1 MVNRF
6 SNRVL
11 IIDGQGGNM
20 GRQLVEQ
27 LLLQSNITLEVTV
40 VGTNAIATANML
52 KASARVQGATGENA
66 VIVAARKA
74 DVIVGPVG
82 IVMADAL
89 LGEITPSMA
98 NAVAQ
103 SNAYKVLLPVN
114 KCNHFIVGVRDDSMS
129 QLVQQAVQEVI
140 KSLNWIDNRPV
151 F

>member
-20 GRQLVEQ
+20 GRQLIEQ
-27 LLLQSNITLEVTV
+27 LLLQSPITLEITV

-66 VIVAARKA
+66 VVVAARNA
-74 DVIVGPVG
+74 DIIVGPVG

-89 LGEITPSMA
+89 MGEITPVMA

-103 SNAYKVLLPVN
+103 SRAYKVLLPVN
-114 KCNHFIVGVRDDSMS
+114 KCNHFIVGIRDDSMS
-129 QLVQQAVQEVI
+129 QLVQQAVREVI
-140 KSLNWIDNRPV
+140 SAAEWIDNRPG

>member
-66 VIVAARKA
+66 VVVAARKA

-89 LGEITPSMA
+89 LGEITPAMA

>member
-20 GRQLVEQ
+20 GRQLAEQ

-66 VIVAARKA
+66 VVVAARKA

-89 LGEITPSMA
+89 LGEITPAMA

>member
-1 MVNRF
+1 MLNRF

-20 GRQLVEQ
+20 GRQLAEQ
-27 LLLQSNITLEVTV
+27 LLLQSNVTLDITV

-89 LGEITPSMA
+89 MGEITPAMA

-103 SNAYKVLLPVN
+103 SHAYKVLLPVN
-114 KCNHFIVGVRDDSMS
+114 KCNHFIVGIRDDSMS
-129 QLVQQAVQEVI
+129 QLVQQAVREVI
-140 KSLNWIDNRPV
+140 SATEWIDNRPS

>member
-1 MVNRF
+1 MINRV

-20 GRQLVEQ
+20 GRQLIEQ
-27 LLLQSNITLEVTV
+27 LLLQSPITLEITV

-66 VIVAARKA
+66 VVVAARNA
-74 DVIVGPVG
+74 DIIVGPVG

-89 LGEITPSMA
+89 MGEITPVMA

-103 SNAYKVLLPVN
+103 SRAYKVLLPVN
-114 KCNHFIVGVRDDSMS
+114 KCNHFIVGIRDDSMS
-129 QLVQQAVQEVI
+129 QLVQQAVREVI
-140 KSLNWIDNRPV
+140 SAAEWIDNRPG

>member
-1 MVNRF
+1 MLNRF

-20 GRQLVEQ
+20 GRQLAEQ
-27 LLLQSNITLEVTV
+27 LLLQSNVTLDITV

-66 VIVAARKA
+66 VIVAARRA

-89 LGEITPSMA
+89 MGEITPSMA

-103 SNAYKVLLPVN
+103 SHAYKVLLPVN
-114 KCNHFIVGVRDDSMS
+114 KCNHFIVGIRDDSMS
-129 QLVQQAVQEVI
+129 QLVQQAVREVI
-140 KSLNWIDNRPV
+140 SATEWIDNRPS

>member
-27 LLLQSNITLEVTV
+27 LLLQSKITLEVTV

-66 VIVAARKA
+66 VVVAARKA

-89 LGEITPSMA
+89 LGEITPAMA

>member
-1 MVNRF
+1 MINRV

-27 LLLQSNITLEVTV
+27 LLLQSSITLDITV

-89 LGEITPSMA
+89 MGEITPAMA

-114 KCNHFIVGVRDDSMS
+114 KCNHFIVGVQDASMS
-129 QLVQQAVQEVI
+129 QLVQQAVQETI
-140 KSLNWIDNRPV
+140 NALNWIDNRPV

>member
-1 MVNRF
+1 MVNRI
-6 SNRVL
+6 SNHVL
-11 IIDGQGGNM
+11 VIDGQGGNM

-27 LLLQSNITLEVTV
+27 LLLQSPITLEITV

-66 VIVAARKA
+66 VVVAARSA
-74 DVIVGPVG
+74 DIIVGPVG

-89 LGEITPSMA
+89 MGEITPVMA

-103 SNAYKVLLPVN
+103 SRAYKVLLPVN
-114 KCNHFIVGVRDDSMS
+114 KCNHFIVGIRDDSMS
-129 QLVQQAVQEVI
+129 QLVQQAVREVI
-140 KSLNWIDNRPV
+140 SAAEWIDNRPG

>member
-27 LLLQSNITLEVTV
+27 LLLQSKITLEVTV

-66 VIVAARKA
+66 VVVAARKA

-89 LGEITPSMA
+89 LGEITPAMA

-140 KSLNWIDNRPV
+140 KALNWVDNRPV

>member
-1 MVNRF
+1 MLNRF

-20 GRQLVEQ
+20 GRQLAEQ
-27 LLLQSNITLEVTV
+27 LLLQSNVTLEITV

-52 KASARVQGATGENA
+52 KAGARVEGATGENA
-66 VIVAARKA
+66 VVVAARKA
-74 DVIVGPVG
+74 DIIVGPVG

-89 LGEITPSMA
+89 MGEITPAMA

-103 SNAYKVLLPVN
+103 SHAYKVLLPVN
-114 KCNHFIVGVRDDSMS
+114 KCNHFIVGIRDDSMS
-129 QLVQQAVQEVI
+129 QLVQQAVREVI
-140 KSLNWIDNRPV
+140 SAAEWIDNRPG

>member
-1 MVNRF
+1 MVNRI

-27 LLLQSNITLEVTV
+27 LLLQSNITPEITV

-52 KASARVQGATGENA
+52 KASTRVQGATGENA
-66 VIVAARKA
+66 VVVAARKA

-89 LGEITPSMA
+89 MGEITPVMA

-114 KCNHFIVGVRDDSMS
+114 KCNHFIVGVQDASMS

-140 KSLNWIDNRPV
+140 NALNWIDNRPV

>member
-66 VIVAARKA
+66 VVVAARKA

-89 LGEITPSMA
+89 LGEITPAMA

-140 KSLNWIDNRPV
+140 KALNWLDNRPV

>member
-66 VIVAARKA
+66 VVVAARKA

-89 LGEITPSMA
+89 LGEITPAMA

-114 KCNHFIVGVRDDSMS
+114 KCNHFIVGVREDSMS

-140 KSLNWIDNRPV
+140 NALNWIDNRPV

>member
-66 VIVAARKA
+66 VVVAARKA

-89 LGEITPSMA
+89 MGEITPAMA

-114 KCNHFIVGVRDDSMS
+114 KCNHFIVGVRDDTMS

-140 KSLNWIDNRPV
+140 KALNWIDNRPV

>member
-1 MVNRF
+1 MINRV

-27 LLLQSNITLEVTV
+27 LLLQSSITLDITV

-52 KASARVQGATGENA
+52 KARARVQGATGENA

-89 LGEITPSMA
+89 MGEITPAMA

-114 KCNHFIVGVRDDSMS
+114 KCNHFIVGVQDASMS
-129 QLVQQAVQEVI
+129 QLVQQAVQETI
-140 KSLNWIDNRPV
+140 NALNWIDNRPV

>member
-66 VIVAARKA
+66 VVVAARKA

-89 LGEITPSMA
+89 MGEITPAMA
-98 NAVAQ
+98 NAVTQ

-140 KSLNWIDNRPV
+140 KALNWIDNRPV

>member
-40 VGTNAIATANML
+40 VGTNAIDTANML
-52 KASARVQGATGENA
+52 NASARVQGATGENA

-89 LGEITPSMA
+89 MGEITPAMA

>member
-1 MVNRF
+1 MINRV

-27 LLLQSNITLEVTV
+27 LLLQSSITLDITV

-89 LGEITPSMA
+89 LGEITPTMA

-114 KCNHFIVGVRDDSMS
+114 KCNHFIVGVQDASMS
-129 QLVQQAVQEVI
+129 QLVQQAVQETI
-140 KSLNWIDNRPV
+140 NALNWIDNRPIL
-151 F
+151 

>member
-89 LGEITPSMA
+89 MGEITPAMA

-140 KSLNWIDNRPV
+140 KALNWVDNRPV

>member
-1 MVNRF
+1 MINRV

-27 LLLQSNITLEVTV
+27 LLLQSSITLDITV

-89 LGEITPSMA
+89 LGEITPTMA

-114 KCNHFIVGVRDDSMS
+114 KCNHLIVGVQDASMS
-129 QLVQQAVQEVI
+129 QLVQQAVQETI
-140 KSLNWIDNRPV
+140 NALNWIDNRPIL
-151 F
+151 

>member
-66 VIVAARKA
+66 VVVAARKA

-89 LGEITPSMA
+89 MGEITSAMA

-114 KCNHFIVGVRDDSMS
+114 KCNHFIVGVQDASMS

-140 KSLNWIDNRPV
+140 KALNWIDNRPV

>member
-1 MVNRF
+1 MINRV

-27 LLLQSNITLEVTV
+27 LLLQSSITLDITV

-66 VIVAARKA
+66 VVVAARKA

-89 LGEITPSMA
+89 LGEITPAMA

-129 QLVQQAVQEVI
+129 QLVQQAVQETI
-140 KSLNWIDNRPV
+140 NALNWIDNRPIL
-151 F
+151 

>member
-27 LLLQSNITLEVTV
+27 LLLQSNITLEITV

-66 VIVAARKA
+66 VVVAARKA

-89 LGEITPSMA
+89 LGEITPAMA

>member
-66 VIVAARKA
+66 VVVAARKA

-89 LGEITPSMA
+89 MGEITPAMA

>member
-66 VIVAARKA
+66 VVVAARKA

-82 IVMADAL
+82 IVMADSL
-89 LGEITPSMA
+89 MGEITPAMA

-140 KSLNWIDNRPV
+140 KALNWVDNRPV

>member
-66 VIVAARKA
+66 VVVAARKA

-89 LGEITPSMA
+89 MGEITPAMA

-140 KSLNWIDNRPV
+140 KALNWIDNRPIL
-151 F
+151 

>member
-52 KASARVQGATGENA
+52 KASTRVQGATGENA
-66 VIVAARKA
+66 VVVAARKA

-140 KSLNWIDNRPV
+140 KALNWIDNRPV